1 MRLHPEKIPNYLV
14 SIDTTTVEV
23 AAMPTTP
30 TGNNKDVGE
39 NVTEKLFRSCVEEV
53 KSGAYLISALE
64 LALLVLKVVSD
75 IADGEDYDFD
85 APREKSDISYIT
97 HFFTAFT
104 RDVVKRRSND
114 FIFLIDDLVY
124 DMIRD
129 ENLSEANLRKVFKE
143 NLDSVK

>member
-1 MRLHPEKIPNYLV
+1 
-14 SIDTTTVEV
+14 
-23 AAMPTTP
+23 MPGSHNQTLAP
-30 TGNNKDVGE
+30 VYKKKSQ
-39 NVTEKLFRSCVEEV
+39 KLC
-53 KSGAYLISALE
+53 G
-64 LALLVLKVVSD
+64 
-75 IADGEDYDFD
+75 DFF
-85 APREKSDISYIT
+85 
-97 HFFTAFT
+97 FFTAFT